1 MKRTSVLFLVIALV
15 IPSCKEQTG
24 FNDTPEVIS
33 GILSDMEENEIDID
47 LYISVLDLGGDS
59 LNVDYFLL
67 NNTTVIDTIIV
78 SSGSPVNISYRYGKN
93 LSNSNAKWIFPSD
106 ARIFPLPSGS
116 STLIES
122 RVIKTRIEGDYLLRA
137 IYTFSVPEGS
147 KKGQYWL
154 VSEPVLIKKYSD

>member
-1 MKRTSVLFLVIALV
+1 MIALAV
-15 IPSCKEQTG
+15 PSCKEQAG
-24 FNDTPEVIS
+24 FYDTQEVIS

-106 ARIFPLPSGS
+106 ARIFPFHLA
-116 STLIES
+116 
-122 RVIKTRIEGDYLLRA
+122 V
-137 IYTFSVPEGS
+137 
-147 KKGQYWL
+147 QH
-154 VSEPVLIKKYSD
+154 